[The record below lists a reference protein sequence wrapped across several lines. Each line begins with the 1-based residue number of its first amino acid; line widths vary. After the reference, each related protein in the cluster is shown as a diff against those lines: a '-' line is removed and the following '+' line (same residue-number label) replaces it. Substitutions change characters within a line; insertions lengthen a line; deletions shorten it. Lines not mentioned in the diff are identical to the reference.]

1 MLKSKEFEKMIA
13 NAYGKRERL
22 VLKLERCRSTLDK
35 MEQLF
40 ELKYG
45 ISPDV
50 CDKEMLRIADGVRKS
65 DLAFWDYCAIE
76 SKIGE
81 ISALSRQI
89 SEIDTAIAAL
99 RASRSEN
106 EKTVN
111 IDCDDDEDFELGR

>member
-22 VLKLERCRSTLDK
+22 VLKLERCRSALDK

-45 ISPDV
+45 ISPDA
-50 CDKEMLRIADGVRKS
+50 CDKETLRIADGVRKS
-65 DLAFWDYCAIE
+65 DLAFWDYCAIDN
-76 SKIGE
+76 KVNE
-81 ISALSRQI
+81 ISILNRRIA
-89 SEIDTAIAAL
+89 EIDTAIAAL
-99 RASRSEN
+99 RASCSEN
-106 EKTVN
+106 KETVN